1 MTSQPVSSSVETYG
15 ERVSAHT
22 HTHRTLFAV
31 HGCVVKKEVNSDLLS
46 SRECV
51 SQSRFCLKEKVLSH
65 PRATDGCAVLV

>member
-1 MTSQPVSSSVETYG
+1 MTFLSQFLHLLRHTET
-15 ERVSAHT
+15 ESPHI
-22 HTHRTLFAV
+22 HRTLFAV